1 MNLLAVG
8 RKYFGALI
16 FIVLNLI
23 FLLIVVF
30 SGIFITVQQ
39 STKYRIKMA
48 EEAGV

>member
-1 MNLLAVG
+1 MNLLAFG
-8 RKYFGALI
+8 RKYFRALS

-30 SGIFITVQQ
+30 SGIFITEEE
-39 STKYRIKMA
+39 